1 MKTSIILSLFAVFAC
16 SISFAQLTIN
26 NLNTANTE
34 NFNGMGSSATA
45 TLPTGFRVN
54 TSSNWD
60 TGTSATTQ
68 AAGTS
73 GTGALTGTSAGGI
86 YNFANGVTASS
97 TDRALGFLTTGS
109 FSSPRN
115 ILFAFTNNTG
125 STVTEIDL
133 AWVYEKYRSGTR
145 AFDWTFFHGATAI
158 NVNTAEASGNQSYA
172 ADGANAVVNP
182 PTSISKSFT
191 ITGLNITNGTTYYLS
206 WAYTG
211 VGAST
216 NAQGLAIDDFS
227 ITLKGAPAGCTVPS
241 TQSSNITFSSVT
253 SSSLSLNWT
262 NGNGAGRVIIMN
274 TSNSFT
280 APTNGSDPGANTT
293 YSGSGEQVVFNG
305 TGSGPITIN
314 GLTAG
319 TTYHFRAYEYCS
331 PDRVYQT
338 SSATNNPN
346 NVFVPKPEP
355 SNYPTSFA
363 CGTTTAT
370 SIPLTWTDATGATT
384 PDGYL
389 IKWSATSYAAISAP
403 VDGTAESNGATTQ
416 NVAQGVQ
423 NFTATGLTASTTY
436 FFKIWSY
443 TNSGSNIDYK
453 LVGEPQTSCATTTAP
468 CNTENF
474 SGIGTATNYDTRTWT
489 GVGGTWQAT
498 QAREDQTITGKA
510 ITINSGGVVTSP
522 TFSTGV
528 SAISFKTKFAF
539 SESSGTL
546 TVKVNG
552 NTVGTVLFADMNG
565 ATPITKN
572 ITGLSIAGNVQI
584 TIESAS
590 ARFTIDDLDWYC
602 LDAPEIN
609 IQGNGNDIV
618 SGNTSPSTSNHTDFG
633 QTAVVGGTIVRTFT
647 IQNTGSQD
655 LTLTGSSPYIS
666 ISGAN
671 AADFTV
677 TSTPSTPIAPAGSTT
692 FNITFDPSALGTRTA
707 TVSIANDDSDENP
720 YTFAIQGTGVNSNTS
735 DIIES
740 SGFSYTSNINYL
752 ANQAAGPF
760 TNTTGNVGVFRFQVR
775 DGGGS
780 NDADSEGTELNSITF
795 SVGTTHINYIQNAG
809 LFDGNTKRANNPTI
823 NTGAG
828 TITFSGL
835 SGANFTAPD
844 NSSLTLT
851 LRVSFNNN
859 VADNQQL
866 QFTITNATANA
877 AGSVFAAVNAG
888 GAASS
893 ITGDRNRIEVTAD
906 RLRFAQQPSSTP
918 VNTGMTPS
926 VVVHAVDVN
935 QILDLDHSGTANITS
950 TGTLTGAPVSQSI
963 TAGVATFAG
972 LTHTVVESGRTLT
985 ASATGLTDA
994 TSNTFD
1000 ITTIVYNNGDYRTL
1014 GSGNWVSNSASPA
1027 IWERLVSGVWTP
1039 SNSPAFNTSNAIYIQ
1054 NSHTIT
1060 TTGSFGNGVSLY
1072 VMNNGVFNCN
1082 HNGTFANAL
1091 VYSGGTLN
1099 INASFTMASNGTF
1112 EVEDNATVNIN
1123 NAFGTPATSIWN
1135 GTEIFHPNSTFKFID
1150 WDAAGDILVPS
1161 NTAISTNT
1169 YSGYTAAFGNI
1180 IFDFQNNLGASDDLI
1195 VLESGV
1201 NINLAHGNLI
1211 FRSNNNVD
1219 AVVRLAT
1226 SGTVTSGIG
1235 GNFIVENTYVPTSGV
1250 NVINMKT
1257 SGTLTFTVNGNM
1269 TLGAATTRIFTST
1282 TAGSSSTL
1290 VINGNLTLT
1299 GNAILDFNS
1308 GVAGGSPAPASTMN
1322 LKGDL
1327 TVSSTSLL
1335 QNTNSSSLGNLN
1347 FTGTGDA
1354 QTIDIATTSANEN
1367 RYINF
1372 NIKNGAYVQLINR
1385 NLELGT
1391 NSKVVVET
1399 GATFDFG
1406 FDGTTALNVAI
1417 SDSQTGTGFQTQQAS
1432 TLKITSP
1439 DGITTTAGVGNV
1451 RVVPSN
1457 RSYNQVATFHYI
1469 GKQNQVTGNAIST
1482 ASNGK
1487 VIICDLINNSTQLT
1501 LSNSTGFTNN
1511 TAVSATGG
1519 KLDIR
1524 KGQVIETAEA
1534 FVSGST
1540 GTLYME
1546 PGTWYRVVK
1555 GSASASDAASDLIPR
1570 VVGATFAYVL
1580 NGGTIEFAGS
1590 GANAFQAV
1598 RGTQSRPNF
1607 RNLLFSGANT
1617 YGTDY
1622 KFLSTAT
1629 AVDSSLRITG
1639 TTVVDCINGS
1649 GQAASFTGTA
1659 GLIMDGGTMRI
1670 RNTSNTNPE
1679 VTGAAMNYN
1688 VTGGTIEFYGSSAT
1702 QNQRL
1707 RGGNTYHNVVVN
1719 AEATNL
1725 NFGGTLGNMSPT
1737 SSVTITGTMQVNAPA
1752 SLRLDATNSISGS
1765 GNFVVNDGATLFYS
1779 NANGIRTTGT
1789 SASDGHIRVTGTRTF
1804 SPNASYGFTSNQAM
1818 VTGDGLPSAVE
1829 NLYMN
1834 KPATVGVTLT
1844 NSVEVKNQ
1852 LVFNSGVLVTGA
1864 NDLFVSNS
1872 ATSAISGG
1880 ELTGTDKFVNG
1891 RLIRATSNASGYN
1904 FPVGMTGYGA
1914 QGFNMNITGSGNVL
1928 GFMEVNNTAPLQ
1940 NFAYCDVEIITA
1952 PGQTIGQGNPGI
1964 DGFLDKIPLDLGSPT
1979 QWNITN
1985 PGGGVTMYDITMFPN
2000 GINDIAP
2007 IMTSSG
2013 QEMRFL
2019 LKNGEPGNTG
2029 VPAGDVPNQFTEIGF
2044 FACPTVNSLNGL
2056 TGFSTFTIS
2065 GSTGD
2070 GSALPIE
2077 LIYFNATPNQKT
2089 VDLTWATASELN
2101 NDFFTVERS
2110 IDGLTWEQILTVNG
2124 AGTTNQRTNYRDIDT
2139 RPAAGLSY
2147 YRLKQTD
2154 FDGKWSYSN
2163 IQSVFMNN
2171 ASVELLKV
2179 INVLGQEIEQNAKG
2193 LVILV
2198 FSDGTSLKIIN
2209 E

>member
-1 MKTSIILSLFAVFAC
+1 MKTSIFYLTSLVFLLLCSQKLFGQISEGFESTSLPPSGWVYNSVTHGTNNPRTGSRCAILNASNDALTSPLVSNPDQLSFWYRRSSNTTGWSLKVEV
-16 SISFAQLTIN
+16 
-26 NLNTANTE
+26 LNSSNTVI
-34 NFNGMGSSATA
+34 A
-45 TLPTGFRVN
+45 TLPEI
-54 TSSNWD
+54 
-60 TGTSATTQ
+60 TSATTSYQ
-68 AAGTS
+68 EYTADLSSYSDIKIKLTDTRS
-73 GTGALTGTSAGGI
+73 TGTHER
-86 YNFANGVTASS
+86 Y
-97 TDRALGFLTTGS
+97 
-109 FSSPRN
+109 
-115 ILFAFTNNTG
+115 
-125 STVTEIDL
+125 
-133 AWVYEKYRSGTR
+133 
-145 AFDWTFFHGATAI
+145 
-158 NVNTAEASGNQSYA
+158 
-172 ADGANAVVNP
+172 
-182 PTSISKSFT
+182 
-191 ITGLNITNGTTYYLS
+191 
-206 WAYTG
+206 
-211 VGAST
+211 
-216 NAQGLAIDDFS
+216 IDDFE
-227 ITLKGAPAGCTVPS
+227 ITIIASGCTAPS
-241 TQSSNITFSSVT
+241 TQASNITFSSVT

-274 TSNSFT
+274 TANSFT
-280 APTNGSDPGANTT
+280 APTNGSNPSANTT

-338 SSATNNPN
+338 STATNNPN

-355 SNYPTSFA
+355 SNHATSFA
-363 CGTTTAT
+363 CGSTTAT

-436 FFKIWSY
+436 YFKIWSY
-443 TNSGSNIDYK
+443 TNSGSQINYK
-453 LVGEPQTSCATTTAP
+453 LVSAPQTSCATISGPCLSQMNFTALPSGWDATSVTYGSNEAVFGENTGELATIAVANPVSLSFDLRRTGNTTAK
-468 CNTENF
+468 TLFVEV
-474 SGIGTATNYDTRTWT
+474 STT
-489 GVGGTWQAT
+489 T
-498 QAREDQTITGKA
+498 Q
-510 ITINSGGVVTSP
+510 
-522 TFSTGV
+522 
-528 SAISFKTKFAF
+528 
-539 SESSGTL
+539 SGTYT
-546 TVKVNG
+546 TVATYDHG
-552 NTVGTVLFADMNG
+552 NTASG
-565 ATPITKN
+565 ATTAV
-572 ITGLSIAGNVQI
+572 TVDLSAYTSNSTVFIRLRKASSTASPWYVRNFEVFCGAAG
-584 TIESAS
+584 
-590 ARFTIDDLDWYC
+590 
-602 LDAPEIN
+602 PEIE
-609 IQGNGNDIV
+609 IQGNATEIV
-618 SGNTSPSTSNHTDFG
+618 SGDMTPSLADHTDFG
-633 QTAVVGGTIVRTFT
+633 QTAVIGGTVVRTFT
-647 IQNTGSQD
+647 ILNTGGAD
-655 LTLTGSSPYIS
+655 LNLTGSSPYVS

-677 TSTPSTPIAPAGSTT
+677 TSTPTTPISAAGSTT
-692 FNITFDPSALGTRTA
+692 FNITFDPSATGVRTA

-720 YTFAIQGTGVNSNTS
+720 YTFAIQGTGVNANNS

-740 SGFSYTSNINYL
+740 SGFTYTLNINYL

-760 TNTTGNVGVFRFQVR
+760 TNTTGNVGVFRFEVR

-780 NDADSEGTELNSITF
+780 NDGDGLGTELNSITF
-795 SVGTTHINYIQNAG
+795 SVGTTHINYIQNAA
-809 LFDGNTKRANNPTI
+809 LFDGLAMRANNPTI

-835 SGANFTAPD
+835 SGANFTAAH
-844 NSSLTLT
+844 NGSLTLT
-851 LRVSFNNN
+851 LRVSFTNT
-859 VADNQQL
+859 VADKEQM
-866 QFTITNATANA
+866 QFTITNATANVS
-877 AGSVFAAVNAG
+877 GSVFAAANAG
-888 GAASS
+888 GAQSS

-906 RLRFAQQPSSTP
+906 RLRFAQQPTSTP

-935 QILDLDHSGTANITS
+935 QILDLDYSGTANISS

-972 LTHTVVESGRTLT
+972 LTHTVVESGRTLS

-994 TSNTFD
+994 TSTAFD
-1000 ITTIVYNNGDYRTL
+1000 ITTIVYNDGDYRTL
-1014 GSGNWVSNSASPA
+1014 GSGNWLSNSASPA

-1039 SNSPAFNTSNAIYIQ
+1039 SNSPSYNTSNAIYVQ
-1054 NSHTIT
+1054 NGHTIT
-1060 TTGSFGNGVSLY
+1060 SGGSFGSNVELY
-1072 VMNNGVFNCN
+1072 VMNNGIFNCN
-1082 HNGTFANAL
+1082 HSATVANAL
-1091 VYSGGTLN
+1091 VYSGGILN
-1099 INASFTMASNGTF
+1099 INGSFTVASGGTF

-1123 NAFGTPATSIWN
+1123 NSFGTPATSIWN
-1135 GTEIFHPNSTFKFID
+1135 GTEIFHPNSTFNFID
-1150 WDAAGDILVPS
+1150 WDGANDFILAG
-1161 NTAISTNT
+1161 NTSVSTNT
-1169 YSGYTAAFGNI
+1169 YDGYTAAFGNI
-1180 IFDFQNNLGASDDLI
+1180 ILDFQGNLGASDDLI
-1195 VLESGV
+1195 VLASGV
-1201 NINLAHGNLI
+1201 NINLAHGDLI

-1219 AVVRLAT
+1219 ATVRLAT

-1235 GNFIVENTYVPTSGV
+1235 GNFVVENTYLPTSGV

-1257 SGTLTFTVNGNM
+1257 SGTLDFTVNGNM
-1269 TLGAATTRIFTST
+1269 SLGAATTRIFTSN
-1282 TAGSSSTL
+1282 TAGSSSTIH
-1290 VINGNLTLT
+1290 INGDLSLT

-1308 GVAGGSPAPASTMN
+1308 TVAGGSPAPAATIN

-1327 TVSSTSLL
+1327 TVASTSLL
-1335 QNTNSSSLGNLN
+1335 QNTNSSNLANLN
-1347 FTGTGDA
+1347 FTGIGDGLTPETT
-1354 QTIDIATTSANEN
+1354 QTIDIATTSTNEN
-1367 RYINF
+1367 RNINF
-1372 NIKNGAYVQLINR
+1372 NIKDGAYVQLINR
-1385 NLELGT
+1385 DFELGI

-1406 FDGTTALNVAI
+1406 FDGSTALNVTI
-1417 SDSQTGTGFQTQQAS
+1417 SGSQTGTGFQTQQAS

-1469 GKQNQVTGNAIST
+1469 GKQNQVTGNAITT

-1487 VIICDLINNSTQLT
+1487 VMICDLINNSTQLT

-1555 GSASASDAASDLIPR
+1555 GSASASEAAADLIPR
-1570 VVGATFAYVL
+1570 VVGGTFSYVL

-1598 RGTQSRPNF
+1598 RGTQSRPNY

-1629 AVDSSLRITG
+1629 AVDSSVTITG
-1639 TTVVDCINGS
+1639 TSVVDCINS
-1649 GQAASFTGTA
+1649 SAQAASFTGTA

-1670 RNTSNTNPE
+1670 KNTSNTNPE
-1679 VTGAAMNYN
+1679 LTGAAMSYN
-1688 VTGGTIEFYGSSAT
+1688 ITGGTIEFYGSSAT

-1707 RGGNTYHNVVVN
+1707 RGGNNYHNVVVN
-1719 AEATNL
+1719 AEETNL
-1725 NFGGTLGNMSPT
+1725 NFAGTLGNLSPT

-1779 NANGIRTTGT
+1779 NANGIKTTGT
-1789 SASDGHIRVTGTRTF
+1789 SSSDGHIRVTGTRTF
-1804 SPNASYGFTSNQAM
+1804 SPNASYGFTSTQAM
-1818 VTGDGLPSAVE
+1818 VTGDALPSEVE

-1834 KPATVGVTLT
+1834 KPSGIEVTLT

-1852 LVFNSGVLVTGA
+1852 LVFNSGILVTGA

-1904 FPVGMTGYGA
+1904 FPVGMSGYGA
-1914 QGFNMNITGSGNVL
+1914 QGFSMNITGAGNIL
-1928 GFMEVNNTAPLQ
+1928 GFMEGNNTEPTQ
-1940 NFAYCDVEIITA
+1940 GFAYCDVESIGA
-1952 PGQTIGQGNPGI
+1952 PGQTIGQGNAGT

-1985 PGGGVTMYDITMFPN
+1985 PGGGVSMYDITMFPN
-2000 GINDIAP
+2000 GANDIDP
-2007 IMTSSG
+2007 IMAAGG

-2029 VPAGDVPNQFTEIGF
+2029 VPVGNLPDEFEEMGF
-2044 FACPTVNSLNGL
+2044 FACPTGNSLSGM

-2065 GSTGD
+2065 GSSGS

-2077 LIYFNATPNQKT
+2077 LIYFNATPNQKI

-2110 IDGLTWEQILTVNG
+2110 QDGNTWEVVATVNG
-2124 AGTTNQRTNYRDIDT
+2124 QGTTTQLTDYSDVDS
-2139 RPAAGLSY
+2139 RPFSGLSY

-2154 FDGKWSYSN
+2154 YDGKFSYSQ
-2163 IQSVFMNN
+2163 IKSVFVNSD
-2171 ASVELLKV
+2171 SVELLKV
-2179 INVLGQEIEQNAKG
+2179 VNVLGQEVDQNSKG
-2193 LVILV
+2193 LIILI
-2198 FSDGTSLKIIN
+2198 FSNGESVKIIN

>member
-1 MKTSIILSLFAVFAC
+1 MKTSIFYLTSLVFLLLCSQKLFGQISEGFESTSLPPSGWVYNSVTHGNNNPRTGSRCATLNASNDALTSPLVSNPDQLSFWYRRSSNPAAWSLKVEV
-16 SISFAQLTIN
+16 
-26 NLNTANTE
+26 LNSSNTVI
-34 NFNGMGSSATA
+34 A
-45 TLPTGFRVN
+45 TLPEI
-54 TSSNWD
+54 
-60 TGTSATTQ
+60 TSATTSYQ
-68 AAGTS
+68 EYTADLSSYSDIKIKLTDTRA
-73 GTGALTGTSAGGI
+73 TGTHER
-86 YNFANGVTASS
+86 Y
-97 TDRALGFLTTGS
+97 
-109 FSSPRN
+109 
-115 ILFAFTNNTG
+115 
-125 STVTEIDL
+125 
-133 AWVYEKYRSGTR
+133 
-145 AFDWTFFHGATAI
+145 
-158 NVNTAEASGNQSYA
+158 
-172 ADGANAVVNP
+172 
-182 PTSISKSFT
+182 
-191 ITGLNITNGTTYYLS
+191 
-206 WAYTG
+206 
-211 VGAST
+211 
-216 NAQGLAIDDFS
+216 IDDFE
-227 ITLKGAPAGCTVPS
+227 ITIIASGCTAPS
-241 TQSSNITFSSVT
+241 TQASNITFSSVT

-280 APTNGSDPGANTT
+280 APTNGSNPSASAT

-338 SSATNNPN
+338 STATNNPN

-355 SNYPTSFA
+355 SNHATSFA
-363 CGTTTAT
+363 CGSTTAT
-370 SIPLTWTDATGATT
+370 SIPLTWTDATGTTT

-389 IKWSATSYAAISAP
+389 IKWSATSFAAISNP
-403 VDGTAESNGATTQ
+403 VDGTPEANGATTQ

-436 FFKIWSY
+436 YFKIWSY
-443 TNSGSNIDYK
+443 TNSGSNINYK
-453 LVGEPQTSCATTTAP
+453 LVGEPQTSCATISGPCFTEDFETGNLTSFTTA
-468 CNTENF
+468 
-474 SGIGTATNYDTRTWT
+474 
-489 GVGGTWQAT
+489 GGT
-498 QAREDQTITGKA
+498 TG
-510 ITINSGGVVTSP
+510 GGTTAVN
-522 TFSTGV
+522 G
-528 SAISFKTKFAF
+528 
-539 SESSGTL
+539 SSGDYYLNLNENGEWARLPTTNSYSSVSFNLKGSANMTNSWTL
-546 TVKVNG
+546 KVQYSDDNV
-552 NTVGTVLFADMNG
+552 NWND
-565 ATPITKN
+565 
-572 ITGLSIAGNVQI
+572 IAGPGTIAGTTIGNSSYAFQNVTLPIVTQYVRFFLVRSSNSCYI
-584 TIESAS
+584 GDVEAYCATVSEIE
-590 ARFTIDDLDWYC
+590 
-602 LDAPEIN
+602 
-609 IQGNGNDIV
+609 IQGNSTEIV
-618 SGNTSPSTSNHTDFG
+618 SGDITPSLADHTDFG
-633 QTAVVGGTIVRTFT
+633 QTAVIGGTVVRTFT
-647 IQNTGSQD
+647 ILNSGGAD
-655 LTLTGSSPYIS
+655 LTLTGSSPYVS

-720 YTFAIQGTGVNSNTS
+720 YTFAIQGTGVNANNS

-740 SGFSYTSNINYL
+740 SGFTYTSNINYL

-760 TNTTGNVGVFRFQVR
+760 TNTTGNVGVFRFEVR

-795 SVGTTHINYIQNAG
+795 SLGTTHINYIQNAG
-809 LFDGNTKRANNPTI
+809 LFDGLAMRANNPTI

-844 NSSLTLT
+844 NSTLTLT

-859 VADNQQL
+859 VVDNQQL

-877 AGSVFAAVNAG
+877 AGSVFAAANAG

-926 VVVHAVDVN
+926 VVVHAVDIN
-935 QILDLDHSGTANITS
+935 QILDLDHSGTANISS

-972 LTHTVVESGRTLT
+972 LTHTVIESGRTLT
-985 ASATGLTDA
+985 ASATGLTNA
-994 TSNTFD
+994 TSNAFD
-1000 ITTIVYNNGDYRTL
+1000 ITTVVFNDGDYRTT
-1014 GSGNWVSNSASPA
+1014 GSGTWVSNNASPA

-1039 SNSPAFNTSNAIYIQ
+1039 SNSPSYNTSNAIYVQ
-1054 NSHTIT
+1054 NGHTIT
-1060 TTGSFGNGVSLY
+1060 SGGSFGNNVAVY
-1072 VMNNGVFNCN
+1072 VMNNGTFNCN
-1082 HNGTFANAL
+1082 HSGTVTNAL

-1099 INASFTMASNGTF
+1099 INASFTMASGGTF

-1135 GTEIFHPNSTFKFID
+1135 GTEIFHPNSTFRFID
-1150 WDAAGDILVPS
+1150 WDGANDFILAD
-1161 NTAISTNT
+1161 NTSVSTNT
-1169 YSGYTAAFGNI
+1169 YDGYTAAFGNI
-1180 IFDFQNNLGASDDLI
+1180 ILDFQGNLGASDDLI
-1195 VLESGV
+1195 VLASGV
-1201 NINLAHGNLI
+1201 NINLAHGDLI

-1219 AVVRLAT
+1219 ATVRLAT

-1235 GNFIVENTYVPTSGV
+1235 GNFVVENTYLPTSGV

-1257 SGTLTFTVNGNM
+1257 SGTLDFTVNGNM
-1269 TLGAATTRIFTST
+1269 SLGAATTRIFTSN
-1282 TAGSSSTL
+1282 TAGSSSTIH
-1290 VINGNLTLT
+1290 INGDLSLT

-1308 GVAGGSPAPASTMN
+1308 TVAGGSPAPAATIN

-1327 TVSSTSLL
+1327 TVASTSLL
-1335 QNTNSSSLGNLN
+1335 QNANSSSLANLN
-1347 FTGTGDA
+1347 FTGIGDGLTPETT
-1354 QTIDIATTSANEN
+1354 QTIDIATTSTNEN
-1367 RYINF
+1367 RNINF
-1372 NIKNGAYVQLINR
+1372 NIKDGAYVQLINR
-1385 NLELGT
+1385 DFELGI

-1406 FDGTTALNVAI
+1406 FDGSTALNVTI
-1417 SDSQTGTGFQTQQAS
+1417 SGSQTGTGFQTQQAS

-1469 GKQNQVTGNAIST
+1469 GKQNQVTGNAITT

-1487 VIICDLINNSTQLT
+1487 VMICDLINNSTQLT

-1555 GSASASDAASDLIPR
+1555 GSASASEAAGDLIPR
-1570 VVGATFAYVL
+1570 VVGGTFSYVL

-1598 RGTQSRPNF
+1598 RGTQSRPNY

-1629 AVDSSLRITG
+1629 AVDSSVTITG
-1639 TTVVDCINGS
+1639 TSVVDCINS
-1649 GQAASFTGTA
+1649 SAQAASFTGTA

-1670 RNTSNTNPE
+1670 KNTSNTNPE
-1679 VTGAAMNYN
+1679 LTGGAMSYN
-1688 VTGGTIEFYGSSAT
+1688 ITGGTIEFYGSSAT

-1719 AEATNL
+1719 AEETNL
-1725 NFGGTLGNMSPT
+1725 NFAGTLGNLSPT

-1779 NANGIRTTGT
+1779 NANGIKTTGT
-1789 SASDGHIRVTGTRTF
+1789 SSSDGHIRVTGTRTF
-1804 SPNASYGFTSNQAM
+1804 SPNASYGFTSTQAM
-1818 VTGDGLPSAVE
+1818 VTGDALPSEVE

-1834 KPATVGVTLT
+1834 KPSGIEVTLT

-1904 FPVGMTGYGA
+1904 FPVGMSGYGA
-1914 QGFNMNITGSGNVL
+1914 QGFSMNITGAGNIL
-1928 GFMEVNNTAPLQ
+1928 GFMEGNNTEPTQ
-1940 NFAYCDVEIITA
+1940 GFAYCDVESIGA
-1952 PGQTIGQGNPGI
+1952 PGQTIGQGNAGT

-1985 PGGGVTMYDITMFPN
+1985 PGGGVSMYDITMFPN
-2000 GINDIAP
+2000 GANDIDP
-2007 IMTSSG
+2007 IMAAGG

-2029 VPAGDVPNQFTEIGF
+2029 VPVGNLPDEFEEMGF
-2044 FACPTVNSLNGL
+2044 FACPTGNSLSGM

-2065 GSTGD
+2065 GSSGS

-2077 LIYFNATPNQKT
+2077 LIYFNATPNQKL

-2110 IDGLTWEQILTVNG
+2110 QDGNTWEVVATVNG
-2124 AGTTNQRTNYRDIDT
+2124 QGTTTQRTDYSDVDS
-2139 RPAAGLSY
+2139 RPFSGLSY

-2154 FDGKWSYSN
+2154 YDGKFSYSQ
-2163 IQSVFMNN
+2163 IKSVFVNSD
-2171 ASVELLKV
+2171 SVELLKV
-2179 INVLGQEIEQNAKG
+2179 VNVLGQEVDQNSKG
-2193 LVILV
+2193 LIILI
-2198 FSDGTSLKIIN
+2198 FSNGESVKIIN

>member
-73 GTGALTGTSAGGI
+73 DTGALTGTSAGGI

-355 SNYPTSFA
+355 SNHATSFA
-363 CGTTTAT
+363 CGSTTAT

-403 VDGTAESNGATTQ
+403 VDGTPEANGATTQ

-423 NFTATGLTASTTY
+423 NFTAIGLTASTTY
-436 FFKIWSY
+436 YFKIWSY

-453 LVGEPQTSCATTTAP
+453 LVGEPQTSCTT
-468 CNTENF
+468 
-474 SGIGTATNYDTRTWT
+474 
-489 GVGGTWQAT
+489 
-498 QAREDQTITGKA
+498 
-510 ITINSGGVVTSP
+510 
-522 TFSTGV
+522 
-528 SAISFKTKFAF
+528 
-539 SESSGTL
+539 
-546 TVKVNG
+546 
-552 NTVGTVLFADMNG
+552 
-565 ATPITKN
+565 
-572 ITGLSIAGNVQI
+572 LS
-584 TIESAS
+584 
-590 ARFTIDDLDWYC
+590 
-602 LDAPEIN
+602 
-609 IQGNGNDIV
+609 
-618 SGNTSPSTSNHTDFG
+618 
-633 QTAVVGGTIVRTFT
+633 
-647 IQNTGSQD
+647 
-655 LTLTGSSPYIS
+655 
-666 ISGAN
+666 N
-671 AADFTV
+671 A
-677 TSTPSTPIAPAGSTT
+677 
-692 FNITFDPSALGTRTA
+692 
-707 TVSIANDDSDENP
+707 
-720 YTFAIQGTGVNSNTS
+720 S

-740 SGFSYTSNINYL
+740 LGFTYTSNINYL
-752 ANQAAGPF
+752 LNQAAGPF
-760 TNTTGNVGVFRFQVR
+760 TNTTGSVGVFRFQVR

-780 NDADSEGTELNSITF
+780 NDADSEETELNSITF

-809 LFDGNTKRANNPTI
+809 LFDGNTMRANNPTI

-859 VADNQQL
+859 VVDNEQL

-877 AGSVFAAVNAG
+877 AGSVFAAANAG

-926 VVVHAVDVN
+926 VVVQAVDIN
-935 QILDLDHSGTANITS
+935 QILDLDYTGTANITS

-985 ASATGLTDA
+985 ASATGLTNA
-994 TSNTFD
+994 TSTAFD

-1014 GSGNWVSNSASPA
+1014 GSGNWLSNSASPA

-1039 SNSPAFNTSNAIYIQ
+1039 SNSPTFNTSNAIYIQ
-1054 NSHTIT
+1054 NGHTIT
-1060 TTGSFGNGVSLY
+1060 SGGSFGNNVELY
-1072 VMNNGVFNCN
+1072 VMNNGIFNCN
-1082 HNGTFANAL
+1082 HSATVANAL

-1099 INASFTMASNGTF
+1099 INASFTVASSGTF
-1112 EVEDNATVNIN
+1112 EVEDNATVNVN
-1123 NAFGTPATSIWN
+1123 FAFGNPVTSIWN
-1135 GTEIFHPNSTFKFID
+1135 GTEIFHPNSTFRFVD
-1150 WDAAGDILVPS
+1150 WDGADDRIIPN

-1169 YSGYTAAFGNI
+1169 YNGYTAAFGNVI
-1180 IFDFQNNLGASDDLI
+1180 LDFANNLGNSDDLI
-1195 VLESGV
+1195 ILEGGV
-1201 NINLAHGNLI
+1201 NINLAHGDLI
-1211 FRSNNNVD
+1211 FRSNNNIE
-1219 AVVRLAT
+1219 AVIRLAT
-1226 SGTVTSGIG
+1226 TGTVSSGIG
-1235 GNFIVENTYVPTSGV
+1235 GNYIVESTYVPTSG
-1250 NVINMKT
+1250 NHVINMKT
-1257 SGTLTFTVNGNM
+1257 SGTLDFTVKGNM
-1269 TLGAATTRIFTST
+1269 TLEAATTRILASA
-1282 TAGSSSTL
+1282 TAGSASVL
-1290 VINGNLTLT
+1290 NVDGNLTLS
-1299 GNAILDFNS
+1299 GSGFLDFNS
-1308 GVAGGSPAPASTMN
+1308 SVAGGDPAPASTLN
-1322 LKGDL
+1322 LKGNL
-1327 TVSSTSLL
+1327 TVASTSLL
-1335 QNTNSSSLGNLN
+1335 QNTNSSNLANLN
-1347 FTGTGDA
+1347 FTGTGDT
-1354 QTIDIATTSANEN
+1354 QTIDIATTNTNEN
-1367 RYINF
+1367 RHINF

-1417 SDSQTGTGFQTQQAS
+1417 SGSQTGTGFQTQQAS

-1570 VVGATFAYVL
+1570 VVGATFPYEL

-1725 NFGGTLGNMSPT
+1725 NFAGTLGNMSPT

-1765 GNFVVNDGATLFYS
+1765 GNFAVNDGATLFYA
-1779 NANGIRTTGT
+1779 NANGIKTTGT
-1789 SASDGHIRVTGTRTF
+1789 STSDGHIRVTGTRTF

-1834 KPATVGVTLT
+1834 KPATIEVTLT

-1914 QGFNMNITGSGNVL
+1914 QGFSMNITGSGNIL
-1928 GFMEVNNTAPLQ
+1928 GFMEVNNTTPLQ

-1964 DGFLDKIPLDLGSPT
+1964 DGFLDKIPLDLASPT

-2044 FACPTVNSLNGL
+2044 FACPTANSLDSL

-2065 GSTGD
+2065 GSTGA

-2110 IDGLTWEQILTVNG
+2110 IDGLTWEPVLTVNG